1 MNFIKMVSP
10 VGLKPTCEY
19 RFTAIMT
26 TLNHQTFDHKKFDHK
41 KFIRDLPKLPG
52 VYQMFDVNKE
62 VIYVGKARVLKN
74 RVGSYFTGQAKDNKT
89 MALVASIDHMA
100 FHITRSEAEALL
112 LENQL
117 IKKHSPKYNVLLKDG
132 KSYPYIYC
140 SINEDDYPL
149 IEFRRGKKQGKGR
162 YFGPFP
168 SAAYVRNSLHFL
180 QKVFKVR
187 QCNNSTFQNRSR
199 PCLQHQINRCTAPC
213 VGLVSQE
220 NYQQQLQYTFDFI
233 EGKSNQVVDSLMIGM
248 ETAAEKQQYETAA
261 SIRDQIKAI
270 RMIQAKQTVELQP
283 NDNFDLVTVAKHNK
297 LYIATVGTVRNGQFM
312 GYRNHYPSTP
322 KATPLNEF
330 LHAFLG
336 LYYDD
341 QITADVILC
350 NIDPTE
356 KKELIDI
363 MSEIKSKKLFI
374 TSRPKGNRLKLLKQ
388 TEENMQNA
396 LAVKANK
403 YQTWSNKWALW
414 QQELGFDGEPKRVE
428 CFDISHQMGEH
439 TRASCVVFDN
449 QGPLKK
455 QYRQY
460 IIENITAADD
470 YAAMRQVIEKRLA
483 SINKSQLGYPDAFV
497 IDGGKGQVN
506 QALAILEEHK
516 ITAIRVIGVTKD
528 DNRTAGEER
537 IYIPETKKFIKPE
550 SHGLLS
556 LMIQYIRDE
565 AHRFAVKSHRKAY
578 KKSRTTSTLEDIP
591 GIGIKRRN
599 QLLKHFGGIQ
609 GLNKASLDEVKM
621 VTGISEK
628 MAVIIYDFLH
638 QKTKNK

>member
-1 MNFIKMVSP
+1 MSTDKKLKFEHQKFIK
-10 VGLKPTCEY
+10 
-19 RFTAIMT
+19 
-26 TLNHQTFDHKKFDHK
+26 
-41 KFIRDLPKLPG
+41 DLPKLPG
-52 VYQMFDVNKE
+52 VYQMFDAKNE
-62 VIYVGKARVLKN
+62 VIYVGKARVLKS
-74 RVGSYFTGQAKDNKT
+74 RVGSYFTGKAKDNKT
-89 MALVASIDHMA
+89 MALVASTDHMA

-140 SINEDDYPL
+140 SVNEDEYPL
-149 IEFRRGKKQGKGR
+149 IEFRRGKKKGKGR

-187 QCNNSTFQNRSR
+187 QCNNSTYQNRSR

-213 VGLVSQE
+213 VGLVSKKS
-220 NYQQQLQYTFDFI
+220 YQQQLQYTFDFI
-233 EGKSNQVVDSLMIGM
+233 EGKSNQVVDSLMNGM
-248 ETAAEKQQYETAA
+248 EKAADNQQYEDAA
-261 SIRDQIKAI
+261 NIRDQIKAI
-270 RMIQAKQTVELQP
+270 RMIQAKQSVEMQTD
-283 NDNFDLVTVAKHNK
+283 DNFDVLTVAQQNN

-312 GYRNHYPSTP
+312 GYRNHYPATP
-322 KATPLNEF
+322 KETSLAEF
-330 LHAFLG
+330 MYAFLG

-341 QITADVILC
+341 QITADAILC
-350 NIDPTE
+350 NLDPINKAE
-356 KKELIDI
+356 ICEILSVIKGKKVFVT
-363 MSEIKSKKLFI
+363 SK
-374 TSRPKGNRLKLLKQ
+374 PKGSRLKLLKQ
-388 TEENMQNA
+388 AEENMQNA
-396 LAVKANK
+396 LTIKANK
-403 YQTWSNKWALW
+403 YQTWQNKWALW
-414 QQELGFDGEPKRVE
+414 EIELGFEQQPKRVE

-449 QGPLKK
+449 QGAIKK
-455 QYRQY
+455 MYRQY
-460 IIENITAADD
+460 IMENITAADD

-506 QALAILEEHK
+506 QALAILEEHE
-516 ITAIRVIGVTKD
+516 ITEIRVIGVTKD
-528 DNRTAGEER
+528 DHRTAGEER
-537 IYIPETKKFIKPE
+537 IYIPETNQFIKPE

-556 LMIQYIRDE
+556 LMVQFIRDE
-565 AHRFAVKSHRKAY
+565 AHRFAIKSHRKAY
-578 KKSRTTSTLEDIP
+578 KKSRTTSSLEDIP

-621 VTGISEK
+621 VNGISEK
-628 MAVIIYDFLH
+628 MAVVIYEFLH
-638 QKTKNK
+638 PRSKKT

>member
-1 MNFIKMVSP
+1 MFDHQKFIK
-10 VGLKPTCEY
+10 E
-19 RFTAIMT
+19 
-26 TLNHQTFDHKKFDHK
+26 
-41 KFIRDLPKLPG
+41 LPKLPG
-52 VYQMFDVNKE
+52 VYQMFDTDNE

-74 RVGSYFTGQAKDNKT
+74 RVSSYFTGKAKDNKT

-140 SINEDDYPL
+140 STVEDEFPL
-149 IEFRRGKKQGKGR
+149 IEFRRGKRHGKGR
-162 YFGPFP
+162 YFGPYP

-213 VGLVSQE
+213 VGLVSQKD
-220 NYQQQLQYTFDFI
+220 YQQQLQYTFDFI
-233 EGKSNQVVDSLMIGM
+233 EGKSNQVVDSLMNEM
-248 ETAAEKQQYETAA
+248 QLAADKQQYETAA
-261 SIRDQIKAI
+261 GFRDQIKAI
-270 RMIQAKQTVELQP
+270 RMIQSKQTVELLP
-283 NDNFDLVTVAKHNK
+283 DDNFDLLAVGMQSNI
-297 LYIATVGTVRNGQFM
+297 YIATVGTVRNGQLM

-322 KATPLNEF
+322 KETQLDEF
-330 LHAFLG
+330 LYAFLG

-350 NIDPTE
+350 NIDPAN
-356 KKELIDI
+356 KKEIT
-363 MSEIKSKKLFI
+363 EILTAIKNKKIFI
-374 TSRPKGNRLKLLKQ
+374 TSKPKGNRLKLLKQ
-388 TEENMQNA
+388 AEENMQNA
-396 LAVKANK
+396 LTVKANK
-403 YQTWSNKWALW
+403 YQTWQNKWALW
-414 QQELGFDGEPKRVE
+414 QQELGFEHEPKRVE

-449 QGPLKK
+449 QGAVKK

-460 IIENITAADD
+460 IMENITAADD

-483 SINKSQLGYPDAFV
+483 SITKGKLGYPDAFV

-506 QALAILEEHK
+506 QALAILDEHK
-516 ITAIRVIGVTKD
+516 IKQIRVIGVTKD
-528 DNRTAGEER
+528 DHRTAGEER
-537 IYIPETKKFIKPE
+537 IYIPETKQFIKPE

-556 LMIQYIRDE
+556 LMIQFIRDE
-565 AHRFAVKSHRKAY
+565 AHRFAIKSHRKAF
-578 KKSRTTSTLEDIP
+578 KKSRNTSTLEGIP
-591 GIGIKRRN
+591 GIGTKRRN

-621 VTGISEK
+621 VSGISDK
-628 MAVIIYDFLH
+628 MAAVIYDFLH
-638 QKTKNK
+638 PKSKS

>member
-1 MNFIKMVSP
+1 MNFDHQKF
-10 VGLKPTCEY
+10 LKT
-19 RFTAIMT
+19 
-26 TLNHQTFDHKKFDHK
+26 
-41 KFIRDLPKLPG
+41 LPKLPG
-52 VYQMFDVNKE
+52 VYQMFDINNE

-74 RVGSYFTGQAKDNKT
+74 RVGSYFTGKAKDNKT
-89 MALVASIDHMA
+89 MALVASINHMA

-140 SINEDDYPL
+140 SVNEDEFPL
-149 IEFRRGKKQGKGR
+149 IEFRRGKKLGKGR

-213 VGLVSQE
+213 VSLVNHE

-233 EGKSNQVVDSLMIGM
+233 EGKSSQVADQLMEQM
-248 ETAAEKQQYETAA
+248 EHAAAQQKYEEAA

-283 NDNFDLVTVAKHNK
+283 NDNFDLITVAQLNK
-297 LYIATVGTVRNGQFM
+297 VYIATVGTVRNGQFM
-312 GYRNHYPSTP
+312 GYRNHYPTTP
-322 KATPLNEF
+322 KETPLNDF
-330 LHAFLG
+330 LHAFMG

-341 QITADVILC
+341 QITADAILC
-350 NIDPTE
+350 NIKPSNQADITAILSAIKN
-356 KKELIDI
+356 KKI
-363 MSEIKSKKLFI
+363 FI
-374 TSRPKGNRLKLLKQ
+374 TSQPKGNRLKLLKQ
-388 TEENMQNA
+388 TKENMQNA
-396 LAVKANK
+396 LTIKANK
-403 YQTWSNKWALW
+403 YQTWQNKWSLW
-414 QQELGFDGEPKRVE
+414 QKELGFKNEPKRIE

-439 TRASCVVFDN
+439 TRASCVVFDH
-449 QGPLKK
+449 QGAVKK
-455 QYRQY
+455 MYRQY
-460 IIENITAADD
+460 IMENITAADD
-470 YAAMRQVIEKRLA
+470 YAAMRQVIEKRLS
-483 SINKSQLGYPDAFV
+483 SIHKRKLGYPDAFV

-506 QALAILEEHK
+506 QAIAILEEQK
-516 ITAIRVIGVTKD
+516 VTVIRVIGVTKD
-528 DNRTAGEER
+528 DHRTAGEER
-537 IYIPETKKFIKPE
+537 IYLPETQKFIKPE

-565 AHRFAVKSHRKAY
+565 AHRFAIKSHRKAY
-578 KKSRTTSTLEDIP
+578 KKSRNTSTLEDIP
-591 GIGIKRRN
+591 GIGEKRRN

-609 GLNKASLDEVKM
+609 GLNKASLDDIVK
-621 VTGISEK
+621 VDGISQK
-628 MAVIIYDFLH
+628 MSRVIYDFLH
-638 QKTKNK
+638 QKAKTT

>member
-1 MNFIKMVSP
+1 M
-10 VGLKPTCEY
+10 
-19 RFTAIMT
+19 TAF
-26 TLNHQTFDHKKFDHK
+26 NHQKFVK
-41 KFIRDLPKLPG
+41 DLPKLPG
-52 VYQMFDVNKE
+52 VYQMFDAQGE

-140 SINEDDYPL
+140 TVNEDEYPL

-168 SAAYVRNSLHFL
+168 NALYVRNSLHFL

-213 VGLVSQE
+213 VGLVSKKD
-220 NYQQQLQYTFDFI
+220 YQQQLQYTFDFI
-233 EGKSNQVVDSLMIGM
+233 EGKSNQVVDSLMEQM
-248 ETAAEKQQYETAA
+248 TEAAEAQQYESAA
-261 SIRDQIKAI
+261 SYRDQIKAI
-270 RMIQAKQTVELQP
+270 RMIQAKQTVELSP
-283 NDNFDLVTVAKHNK
+283 DDNFDLITVAKLHNI
-297 LYIATVGTVRNGQFM
+297 YIATVGTVRNGQFM
-312 GYRNHYPSTP
+312 GYRNHYPTTP
-322 KATPLNEF
+322 KDMDLDEF
-330 LHAFLG
+330 LSAFLG

-341 QITADVILC
+341 QITADAILC
-350 NIDPTE
+350 NIDPSSKDEMTDILSAIKG
-356 KKELIDI
+356 KKV
-363 MSEIKSKKLFI
+363 FI
-374 TSRPKGNRLKLLKQ
+374 TAKPKGNRLKLLKQ
-388 TEENMQNA
+388 TEENMLNA
-396 LAVKANK
+396 LNIKANK
-403 YQTWSNKWALW
+403 YQTWQNKWVLW
-414 QQELGFDGEPKRVE
+414 QSQLGFDEEPKRVE

-439 TRASCVVFDN
+439 TRASCVVFDK
-449 QGPLKK
+449 QGAVKS

-460 IIENITAADD
+460 IMENITAADD
-470 YAAMRQVIEKRLA
+470 YAAMRQVIEKRIQ
-483 SINKSQLGYPDAFV
+483 SIEKAKLGHPDIFV

-506 QALAILEEHK
+506 QALAILQEQG

-528 DNRTAGEER
+528 DHRTAGEER
-537 IYIPETKKFIKPE
+537 IYLPETQQYIKPE

-565 AHRFAVKSHRKAY
+565 AHRFAIKSHRKAY

-591 GIGIKRRN
+591 GIGNQRRN

-609 GLNKASLDEVKM
+609 GLNKASLDEIKT

-628 MAVIIYDFLH
+628 MALIIYQFLH
-638 QKTKNK
+638 QSSN

>member
-1 MNFIKMVSP
+1 MNF
-10 VGLKPTCEY
+10 
-19 RFTAIMT
+19 
-26 TLNHQTFDHKKFDHK
+26 DHHKFVK
-41 KFIRDLPKLPG
+41 TLPKSPG
-52 VYQMFDVNKE
+52 VYQMFDVNNE

-74 RVGSYFTGQAKDNKT
+74 RVSSYFTGKAKDNKT

-140 SINEDDYPL
+140 SVNEDEFPL
-149 IEFRRGKKQGKGR
+149 IEFRRGKKQSKGR

-213 VGLVSQE
+213 VGLVNQAD
-220 NYQQQLQYTFDFI
+220 YQQQLQYTFDFI
-233 EGKSNQVVDSLMIGM
+233 EGKSNQVADALMNRMGN
-248 ETAAEKQQYETAA
+248 AAEKQNYEEAA
-261 SIRDQIKAI
+261 VIRDQIKAI

-283 NDNFDLVTVAKHNK
+283 NDNFDLITVAQQNK
-297 LYIATVGTVRNGQFM
+297 VYIATVGTVRNGQFM
-312 GYRNHYPSTP
+312 GYRNHYPTTP
-322 KATPLNEF
+322 KDTALDEF
-330 LHAFLG
+330 LHAFMG

-341 QITADVILC
+341 HITADAILC
-350 NIDPTE
+350 NINPNNKT
-356 KKELIDI
+356 DI
-363 MSEIKSKKLFI
+363 TAILSAIKNRKIFI
-374 TSRPKGNRLKLLKQ
+374 TSQPKGNRLKLLKQ

-396 LAVKANK
+396 LTIKANK
-403 YQTWSNKWALW
+403 YQTWQNKWNLW
-414 QQELGFDGEPKRVE
+414 QQELGFKNEPKRIE

-439 TRASCVVFDN
+439 TRASCVVFDQN
-449 QGPLKK
+449 GAVKK
-455 QYRQY
+455 MYRQY
-460 IIENITAADD
+460 IMENITAADD

-483 SINKSQLGYPDAFV
+483 SIQKSKLGYPDAFV

-506 QALAILEEHK
+506 QALDILEAHDIK
-516 ITAIRVIGVTKD
+516 AIRVIGVTKD
-528 DNRTAGEER
+528 EQRTAGEER
-537 IYIPETKKFIKPE
+537 IYIPESKQFVKPD

-556 LMIQYIRDE
+556 LMIQFIRDE
-565 AHRFAVKSHRKAY
+565 AHRFAIKSHRKAY
-578 KKSRTTSTLEDIP
+578 KKSRNTSTLDDIP
-591 GIGIKRRN
+591 GIGEKRRN

-609 GLNKASLDEVKM
+609 GLNKASLDDITQVA
-621 VTGISEK
+621 GISPK
-628 MAVIIYDFLH
+628 MSRVIYDFLH
-638 QKTKNK
+638 PKTQKN

>member
-1 MNFIKMVSP
+1 M
-10 VGLKPTCEY
+10 
-19 RFTAIMT
+19 
-26 TLNHQTFDHKKFDHK
+26 FDHQKFVK
-41 KFIRDLPKLPG
+41 DLPKLPG
-52 VYQMFDVNKE
+52 VYQMFDANKE

-140 SINEDDYPL
+140 STGDDEYPL
-149 IEFRRGKKQGKGR
+149 IEFRRGKKHGNGR
-162 YFGPFP
+162 YFGPYP

-213 VGLVSQE
+213 VGLVSQQD
-220 NYQQQLQYTFDFI
+220 YQQQLQYTFDFI
-233 EGKSNQVVDSLMIGM
+233 EGKSNQVVESLMNGM
-248 ETAAEKQQYETAA
+248 QKAADNQQYEEAA
-261 SIRDQIKAI
+261 NIRDQIKAI
-270 RMIQAKQTVELQP
+270 RMIQSKQTVELQAE
-283 NDNFDLVTVAKHNK
+283 DNFDLIAVAVQNN

-322 KATPLNEF
+322 KETPLDEF
-330 LHAFLG
+330 LYAFLG

-341 QITADVILC
+341 QITADVLLC
-350 NIDPTE
+350 NIDPSNKSEIT
-356 KKELIDI
+356 DI
-363 MSEIKSKKLFI
+363 LSEIKNKKIFI
-374 TSRPKGNRLKLLKQ
+374 TSKPKGNRLKLLKQ
-388 TEENMQNA
+388 AEENMQNA
-396 LAVKANK
+396 LTVKSNK
-403 YQTWSNKWALW
+403 YQTWQNKWALW
-414 QQELGFDGEPKRVE
+414 QKDLGFEQEPKRVE

-449 QGPLKK
+449 KGAVKK

-460 IIENITAADD
+460 IMVNITAADD

-483 SINKSQLGYPDAFV
+483 SIAKSKLDYPDAFV

-506 QALAILEEHK
+506 QALAILEAHE
-516 ITAIRVIGVTKD
+516 ITQIRVIGVTKD
-528 DNRTAGEER
+528 DHRTAGEER
-537 IYIPETKKFIKPE
+537 IYIPETKQFIKPE

-556 LMIQYIRDE
+556 LMIQFIRDE
-565 AHRFAVKSHRKAY
+565 AHRFAIKSHRKAF
-578 KKSRTTSTLEDIP
+578 KKSRNTSTLENIP
-591 GIGIKRRN
+591 GIGAKRRN

-609 GLNKASLDEVKM
+609 GLNKASMDEIKM
-621 VTGISEK
+621 VSGISDK
-628 MAVIIYDFLH
+628 MALVIYEFLH
-638 QKTKNK
+638 PKSK

>member
-1 MNFIKMVSP
+1 
-10 VGLKPTCEY
+10 
-19 RFTAIMT
+19 MT
-26 TLNHQTFDHKKFDHK
+26 EFDHQKFVK
-41 KFIRDLPKLPG
+41 DLPKSPG
-52 VYQMFDVNKE
+52 VYQMFDLNNE

-140 SINEDDYPL
+140 STGDDEYPL
-149 IEFRRGKKQGKGR
+149 IEFRRGKKHGKGR
-162 YFGPFP
+162 YFGPYP

-213 VGLVSQE
+213 VGLVSKKD
-220 NYQQQLQYTFDFI
+220 YQQQLQYTFDFI
-233 EGKSNQVVDSLMIGM
+233 EGKSNQVVDSLMAGM
-248 ETAAEKQQYETAA
+248 EKAADLQEYEAAA

-270 RMIQAKQTVELQP
+270 RMIQSKQTVELQP
-283 NDNFDLVTVAKHNK
+283 DDNFDLIAVSMLNN

-322 KATPLNEF
+322 KETPLNEF
-330 LHAFLG
+330 LYAFLG

-350 NIDPTE
+350 NLDPHSKSEIT
-356 KKELIDI
+356 DI
-363 MSEIKSKKLFI
+363 LSEIKNKKVFI
-374 TSRPKGNRLKLLKQ
+374 TSKPKGNRLKLLKQ
-388 TEENMQNA
+388 AEENMQNA
-396 LAVKANK
+396 LTVKANK
-403 YQTWSNKWALW
+403 YQTWQNKWALW
-414 QQELGFDGEPKRVE
+414 QKELGFDNEPKRIE

-449 QGPLKK
+449 QGAVKK

-460 IIENITAADD
+460 IMENITAADD

-483 SINKSQLGYPDAFV
+483 SINKSKLGYPDAFV

-506 QALAILEEHK
+506 QALTILEEHK
-516 ITAIRVIGVTKD
+516 INQIRVIGVTKD
-528 DNRTAGEER
+528 DHRTAGEER
-537 IYIPETKKFIKPE
+537 IYIPETKQFIKPE

-556 LMIQYIRDE
+556 LMIQFIRDE
-565 AHRFAVKSHRKAY
+565 AHRFAIKSHRKAF
-578 KKSRTTSTLEDIP
+578 KKSRNTSTLESIP
-591 GIGIKRRN
+591 GIGAKRRN

-609 GLNKASLDEVKM
+609 GLNKASLDEVKL
-621 VTGISEK
+621 VSGISEK
-628 MAVIIYDFLH
+628 MAQVIYDFLH
-638 QKTKNK
+638 PKSK

>member
-1 MNFIKMVSP
+1 MP
-10 VGLKPTCEY
+10 V
-19 RFTAIMT
+19 
-26 TLNHQTFDHKKFDHK
+26 FDHQKFVK
-41 KFIRDLPKLPG
+41 DLPKLPG
-52 VYQMFDVNKE
+52 VYQMFDAENE
-62 VIYVGKARVLKN
+62 VIYVGKARGLKN
-74 RVGSYFTGQAKDNKT
+74 RVGSYFTGKAKDNKT
-89 MALVASIDHMA
+89 MALVSSIDHMA

-140 SINEDDYPL
+140 STGDDEFPL
-149 IEFRRGKKQGKGR
+149 IEFRRGKKHGKGR

-213 VGLVSQE
+213 VGLVSKAD
-220 NYQQQLQYTFDFI
+220 YQQQLQYTFDFI
-233 EGKSNQVVDSLMIGM
+233 EGKSNQVVDSLMNGM
-248 ETAAEKQQYETAA
+248 EKAAESQQYEQAA

-270 RMIQAKQTVELQP
+270 RMIQAKQSVEMQP
-283 NDNFDLVTVAKHNK
+283 DDNFDVMTVAQQNN

-322 KATPLNEF
+322 KETPLDEF
-330 LHAFLG
+330 LYAFLG

-341 QITADVILC
+341 QITADAILC
-350 NIDPTE
+350 NIDPISKHE
-356 KKELIDI
+356 ISDI
-363 MSEIKSKKLFI
+363 LSEIKTKKVFI
-374 TSRPKGNRLKLLKQ
+374 TSKPKGNRLKLLKQ
-388 TEENMQNA
+388 AEENMLNA
-396 LAVKANK
+396 LTVKANK
-403 YQTWSNKWALW
+403 YQTWQNKWALW
-414 QQELGFDGEPKRVE
+414 QTDLGFEHEPKRIE

-449 QGPLKK
+449 QGAVKK

-460 IIENITAADD
+460 IMENITAADD

-483 SINKSQLGYPDAFV
+483 SIAKSKLGYPDAFI

-506 QALAILEEHK
+506 QAIAILEEQE
-516 ITAIRVIGVTKD
+516 ITQIRVIGVTKD
-528 DNRTAGEER
+528 DHRTAGEER
-537 IYIPETKKFIKPE
+537 LYIPETNQFIKPE

-556 LMIQYIRDE
+556 LMIQFIRDE
-565 AHRFAVKSHRKAY
+565 AHRFAIKSHRKAF
-578 KKSRTTSTLEDIP
+578 KKSRNTSTLENIP
-591 GIGIKRRN
+591 GIGTKRRN

-609 GLNKASLDEVKM
+609 GLNKASLDEVKV

-628 MAVIIYDFLH
+628 MALVIYEFLH
-638 QKTKNK
+638 PKSK

>member
-1 MNFIKMVSP
+1 MIEFN
-10 VGLKPTCEY
+10 
-19 RFTAIMT
+19 
-26 TLNHQTFDHKKFDHK
+26 HK
-41 KFIRDLPKLPG
+41 KFIKDLPKLPG
-52 VYQMFDVNKE
+52 VYQMFNANKE

-140 SINEDDYPL
+140 STGDDEYPL
-149 IEFRRGKKQGKGR
+149 IEFRRGKRHGKGR
-162 YFGPFP
+162 YFGPYP

-213 VGLVSQE
+213 VGLVNKQD
-220 NYQQQLQYTFDFI
+220 YQQQLQYTFDFI
-233 EGKSNQVVDSLMIGM
+233 EGKSNQVVDSLMNDM
-248 ETAAEKQQYETAA
+248 QLAADTQQYEKAA
-261 SIRDQIKAI
+261 SVRDQIKAI
-270 RMIQAKQTVELQP
+270 RMIQSKQTVELQP
-283 NDNFDLVTVAKHNK
+283 DDNFDLIAVAMQNN

-312 GYRNHYPSTP
+312 GYRNHHPSTP
-322 KATPLNEF
+322 KETPLDEF
-330 LHAFLG
+330 LYAFLG

-341 QITADVILC
+341 QITADFILC
-350 NIDPTE
+350 NIDPSNKCEIT
-356 KKELIDI
+356 DI
-363 MSEIKSKKLFI
+363 LSEIKNKKVFI
-374 TSRPKGNRLKLLKQ
+374 TSKPKGNRLKLLKQ
-388 TEENMQNA
+388 AEENMQNA
-396 LAVKANK
+396 LSVKVNK
-403 YQTWSNKWALW
+403 YQTWQNKWALW
-414 QQELGFDGEPKRVE
+414 QKDLGFEHEPKRIE

-449 QGPLKK
+449 KGAVKS

-460 IIENITAADD
+460 IMENITAADD

-483 SINKSQLGYPDAFV
+483 SIDKSKLGFPAAFV

-506 QALAILEEHK
+506 QALAILQEHG
-516 ITAIRVIGVTKD
+516 ITQIRVIGVTKD

-537 IYIPETKKFIKPE
+537 IYIPETNQFIKPD

-556 LMIQYIRDE
+556 LMIQFIRDE
-565 AHRFAVKSHRKAY
+565 AHRFAIKSHRKAF
-578 KKSRTTSTLEDIP
+578 KKSRNTSTLESIP
-591 GIGIKRRN
+591 GIGTKRRN

-609 GLNKASLDEVKM
+609 GLNKASMDEIKM
-621 VTGISEK
+621 VTGISDQ
-628 MAVIIYDFLH
+628 MALVIYEFLH
-638 QKTKNK
+638 QKSK

>member
-1 MNFIKMVSP
+1 MPAF
-10 VGLKPTCEY
+10 
-19 RFTAIMT
+19 
-26 TLNHQTFDHKKFDHK
+26 NHQKFVK
-41 KFIRDLPKLPG
+41 DLPKLPG
-52 VYQMFDVNKE
+52 VYQMFDANNE

-140 SINEDDYPL
+140 SVNEDEYPL
-149 IEFRRGKKQGKGR
+149 IEFRRGKKHGKGR

-213 VGLVSQE
+213 VGLVSKKD
-220 NYQQQLQYTFDFI
+220 YQQQLKYTFDFI
-233 EGKSNQVVDSLMIGM
+233 EGKSNQVVDSLMTGM
-248 ETAAEKQQYETAA
+248 EQAAESQQYEQAA

-270 RMIQAKQTVELQP
+270 RMIQSKQSVEMQP
-283 NDNFDLVTVAKHNK
+283 DDNFDVITVAQQNNI
-297 LYIATVGTVRNGQFM
+297 YIATVGTVRNGQFM
-312 GYRNHYPSTP
+312 GYRNHYPGTP
-322 KATPLNEF
+322 KETPLAEF
-330 LHAFLG
+330 IYAFLG

-341 QITADVILC
+341 QITADAILC
-350 NIDPTE
+350 NIDPSDKAE
-356 KKELIDI
+356 ISDILSAIKGKKVFVT
-363 MSEIKSKKLFI
+363 SK
-374 TSRPKGNRLKLLKQ
+374 PHGNRLKLLKQ
-388 TEENMQNA
+388 AEENMQNA
-396 LAVKANK
+396 LTIKANK
-403 YQTWSNKWALW
+403 YQTWQNKWALW
-414 QQELGFDGEPKRVE
+414 QQELGFEQSPQRIE

-439 TRASCVVFDN
+439 TRASCVVFDD
-449 QGPLKK
+449 QGAVKK

-460 IIENITAADD
+460 IMENITAADD

-483 SINKSQLGYPDAFV
+483 SIAKSKLGYPDAFV

-506 QALAILEEHK
+506 QALAILEEHD

-537 IYIPETKKFIKPE
+537 IYIPESKQFIKPE

-556 LMIQYIRDE
+556 LMIQFIRDE
-565 AHRFAVKSHRKAY
+565 AHRFAIKSHRKAY
-578 KKSRTTSTLEDIP
+578 KKSRNTSTLEDIP
-591 GIGIKRRN
+591 GIGAKRRN
-599 QLLKHFGGIQ
+599 QLLKHFGGLQ
-609 GLNKASLDEVKM
+609 GLNKASLDEIKM

-628 MAVIIYDFLH
+628 MAQVIYEFLH
-638 QKTKNK
+638 QKANKA